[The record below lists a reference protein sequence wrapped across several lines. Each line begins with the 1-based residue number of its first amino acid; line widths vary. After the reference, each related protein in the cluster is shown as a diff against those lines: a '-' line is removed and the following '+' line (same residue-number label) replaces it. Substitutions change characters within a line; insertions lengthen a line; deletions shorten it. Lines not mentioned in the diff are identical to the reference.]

1 MPIIHRVPVQRMFED
16 QASRTP
22 SAIAVFHEGG
32 KFTYEQLNRRANQ
45 LAHYL
50 RKLGVG
56 PEVRVGLC
64 LERNLEM
71 VVALLAILK
80 AGGAYVPLDPHYPQ
94 ERLAFMLAD
103 TGAPVLLTQSGLLG
117 HLPPYNGHVLCLD
130 GDGAI

>member
-32 KFTYEQLNRRANQ
+32 KFTYEQLNRKANQ

-56 PEVRVGLC
+56 PEVRVGIC
-64 LERNLEM
+64 LERSPEL
-71 VVALLAILK
+71 VIAVLGILK
-80 AGGAYVPLDPHYPQ
+80 AGGAYLPLDPDYPVQ
-94 ERLAFMLAD
+94 RLKMMLQDAEVL
-103 TGAPVLLTQSGLLG
+103 VLLSSQAMAQKLSGIESSMVLL
-117 HLPPYNGHVLCLD
+117 D
-130 GDGAI
+130 